1 MSTCTPSHT
10 VISLRLLINTGDT
23 LGDSRYLRTYRDFQR
38 PTLENGGA
46 ARKAVSLFF
55 ERPGSGW
62 PKVLQMRVKMNYPVE
77 QPRKI
82 LVDDMNAIHER
93 LNNMQAGIEK
103 LPKDDAKRKKLEAAF
118 HTVSREAAYI
128 ETMLSSLE
136 E

>member
-1 MSTCTPSHT
+1 
-10 VISLRLLINTGDT
+10 
-23 LGDSRYLRTYRDFQR
+23 
-38 PTLENGGA
+38 
-46 ARKAVSLFF
+46 
-55 ERPGSGW
+55 
-62 PKVLQMRVKMNYPVE
+62 MRVKMNDPVE

-93 LNNMQAGIEK
+93 LNFMQAVIEN

-128 ETMLSSLE
+128 EIMLSSLE

>member
-10 VISLRLLINTGDT
+10 VMTLRLLINTGDT
-23 LGDSRYLRTYRDFQR
+23 MGDSRYLRTYTVTSNALSWRR
-38 PTLENGGA
+38 GRSPES
-46 ARKAVSLFF
+46 RVPFF
-55 ERPGSGW
+55 ERHGSGW
-62 PKVLQMRVKMNYPVE
+62 PKVFQMRVKMNDPVE

-93 LNNMQAGIEK
+93 LNFMQAVIEN